1 MKVEFEN
8 GSVIK
13 TTGFTLLRDNGE
25 EIVGSIIDELI
36 YVGGQETYNVS
47 IELSSGNLTSEEEQE
62 LLSMYKGGIVL

>member
-36 YVGGQETYNVS
+36 YVGDQETYNLS
-47 IELSSGNLTSEEEQE
+47 IELSSGNLIPDEEQE
-62 LLSMYKGGIVL
+62 LLSMYRNN

>member
-1 MKVEFEN
+1 MKVSFEN

-25 EIVGSIIDELI
+25 EIVGSIIDEI
-36 YVGGQETYNVS
+36 TYVGGQETYNLS

-62 LLSMYKGGIVL
+62 LLTRYRNN